1 MFDGAVAST
10 THRLK
15 RAHTSQLVKEV
26 NQRSIFGNCRR
37 NHVPRTLLIQRSH
50 FVTQNLILLP
60 FYEDTALTNYLR
72 IERPRPDARWEQTDS
87 APTAQS
93 RAVIMP
99 SIHRR
104 HDQHRYLSMDIKSIV
119 IACTARYISRDTHVE
134 LDSTAMALIWAKSSS
149 VNVLSRE
156 S

>member
-1 MFDGAVAST
+1 M
-10 THRLK
+10 
-15 RAHTSQLVKEV
+15 
-26 NQRSIFGNCRR
+26 
-37 NHVPRTLLIQRSH
+37 P
-50 FVTQNLILLP
+50 
-60 FYEDTALTNYLR
+60 
-72 IERPRPDARWEQTDS
+72 ARWEQTDT

-93 RAVIMP
+93 RAVTVITP